1 MLGARVPLL
10 DSHAASNQPHR
21 RHACMDA
28 SIMRALSSNMEFC
41 GINFNFSGADSV
53 VSTILLFIF
62 FARVCIYID
71 TCSSGAVKLK
81 FHDDEKHFRY

>member
-41 GINFNFSGADSV
+41 G
-53 VSTILLFIF
+53 
-62 FARVCIYID
+62 
-71 TCSSGAVKLK
+71 AVKLK